1 MAELLLSNA
10 RVVTMDPACPSAQ
23 AVLAR
28 AGRIVRVGADAACRR
43 AASAGARVID
53 CGGMVVLP
61 GFVDP
66 HLHLLAWAAALRAVD
81 CTDARS
87 IDEIV
92 QRIRERAADLPPGTW
107 VRAVGYDESRLAEGR
122 HPTRWDLDAATTAHP
137 VRLVHRSGHA
147 LVLNSRALA
156 LAGITVASEEPPGGV
171 IDRRL
176 SDGEPTGLLLEMNEV
191 VARAV
196 PPLPRAELVAGL
208 REAGKR
214 LLAAGITAVQDLS
227 YTNGPD
233 AANVLAALARE
244 SGFAPRLL
252 PPAEGWPGDAA
263 ALSGDVAR
271 PVKVMLRE
279 TGERPVPDVAELA
292 AIVRA
297 CHARGRAVAVH
308 AVERR
313 TVTAVV
319 EAFTRAAVRGGE
331 ARHRIEHAGVCPP
344 ELARRIAALGLIVVS
359 NPVFLAESGDRYL
372 RDVAPADRPY
382 LYDTAGLAA
391 AGVRVAAGS
400 DAPVVSADALAT
412 VRAAVTRTARS
423 GAVLPGMGLDP
434 ERATALVTAAAAH
447 AAGVEAELGR
457 IAPGLAA
464 DLVVLSAEPHR
475 PDARVEMTVIGGEV
489 RWRREPDGEDRAY
502 S

>member
-1 MAELLLSNA
+1 MAELLLQNA
-10 RVVTMDPACPSAQ
+10 RVMTMDPTCPRAQ

-28 AGRIVRVGADAACRR
+28 AGRIVCVGMNDACRQ
-43 AASAGARVID
+43 AARHGATVID
-53 CGGMVVLP
+53 CRGMLVLP
-61 GFVDP
+61 GFIDA
-66 HLHLLAWAAALRAVD
+66 HLHLLAYAAALRAVD
-81 CTDARS
+81 CTGARS
-87 IDEIV
+87 IGEIV
-92 QRIRERAADLPPGTW
+92 RLIRERAAEVPPGAW

-156 LAGITVASEEPPGGV
+156 LAGITIASEEPPGGV
-171 IDRRL
+171 IDRRW

-191 VARAV
+191 VARVV

-208 REAGKR
+208 RAVGQR
-214 LLAAGITAVQDLS
+214 LLAAGITAVQDLTH
-227 YTNGPD
+227 TNGPD
-233 AANVLAALARE
+233 AAGFLAALAAD

-252 PPAEGWPGDAA
+252 PPAEGWPGDAT
-263 ALSGDVAR
+263 ALSGDPAR

-313 TVTAVV
+313 TVAAVV
-319 EAFTRAAVRGGE
+319 EAFTRAGVRGGE
-331 ARHRIEHAGVCPP
+331 VRHRIEHAGVCPP
-344 ELARRIAALGLIVVS
+344 ELARHIAALGLVVVS

-372 RDVAPADRPY
+372 RDVAPADLPY
-382 LYDTAGLAA
+382 LYDVAGLVA
-391 AGVRVAAGS
+391 AGVRVAAAS
-400 DAPVVSADALAT
+400 DAPVAPPDALAA

-423 GAVLPGMGLDP
+423 GTVLPGTGLDP
-434 ERATALVTAAAAH
+434 ERATALVTVAAAH

-464 DLVVLSAEPHR
+464 DLVVVSAGPHR
-475 PDARVEMTVIGGEV
+475 PETRVDMTVIGGEV
-489 RWRREPDGEDRAY
+489 RWRREPDGEGRP
-502 S
+502 